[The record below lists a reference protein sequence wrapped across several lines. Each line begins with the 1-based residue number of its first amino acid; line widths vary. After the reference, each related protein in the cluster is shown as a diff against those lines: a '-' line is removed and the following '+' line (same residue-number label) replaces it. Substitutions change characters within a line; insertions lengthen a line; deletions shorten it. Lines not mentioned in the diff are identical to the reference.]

1 MGETFLRGT
10 AEHVRN
16 DALTR
21 SLTFPLTF
29 YPQWITMVSKHDP
42 QGLTQELLKEWH
54 TLEKD
59 FISQLFFNSPI
70 GIYILQN
77 GRFRFV
83 NPEFQNITGYDEQ
96 ELKGT
101 LSLDLVHPQD
111 REMVRSK
118 AIEMLKGQRSSPYMA
133 RIVRKSGEIK
143 YILESVCSIS
153 YRGQTSALGYFMDNT
168 EQELIKEAL
177 RQSEEKFHKAFRS
190 SPDWVVISTLDDGIY
205 LEVNQ
210 AFLHT
215 TGYTTQEVLG
225 RSSTEIGIWVDPK
238 ERDELHQIL
247 RENGR
252 VCNAEVR
259 FRIKSGTILHV
270 LWSAEV
276 IEYGG
281 KECLIA
287 VARDITD
294 RKLAE
299 QEQMRR
305 EKLQGVLEM
314 AGATCHEMNQP
325 LQNIFFMLDEF
336 LEAYP
341 ESQTGLQI
349 KKQMNRIRTI
359 TGKLERIT
367 TYETKDYI
375 QGTKIIDI
383 DKASLQC
390 PVDPGGDT

>member
-1 MGETFLRGT
+1 
-10 AEHVRN
+10 
-16 DALTR
+16 
-21 SLTFPLTF
+21 
-29 YPQWITMVSKHDP
+29 MVSRHDP
-42 QGLTQELLKEWH
+42 QSLTKDLLKEWH

-70 GIYILQN
+70 GIYIIQN
-77 GRFRFV
+77 GRFRFA
-83 NPEFQNITGYDEQ
+83 NPEFQRITGFDED
-96 ELKGT
+96 ELKDT
-101 LSLDLVHPQD
+101 YSLDLVHPED
-111 REMVRSK
+111 RQMVRTK
-118 AIEMLKGQRSSPYMA
+118 AIEMLKGYRSSPYLV
-133 RIVRKSGEIK
+133 RILQKNGEVK
-143 YILESVCSIS
+143 YVLDSVCSIN
-153 YRGQTSALGYFMDNT
+153 YRGQTSVLGYFMDNT

-190 SPDWVVISTLDDGIY
+190 SPDWVVISTLEDGIY

-215 TGYTTQEVLG
+215 TGFTAKEVVGL
-225 RSSTEIGIWVDPK
+225 SSTELGIWVDPE
-238 ERDELHQIL
+238 ERDELHNIL

-259 FRIKSGTILHV
+259 FRIKCGTVLHV

-281 KECLIA
+281 RQCLIA
-287 VARDITD
+287 VTRDITD

-314 AGATCHEMNQP
+314 AGATCHELNQP

-341 ESQTGLQI
+341 GSQTGLQI
-349 KKQMNRIRTI
+349 KDQMNRIRSI

-390 PVDPGGDT
+390 PVDPSGENSS

>member
-1 MGETFLRGT
+1 
-10 AEHVRN
+10 
-16 DALTR
+16 
-21 SLTFPLTF
+21 
-29 YPQWITMVSKHDP
+29 MVSTHDP
-42 QGLTQELLKEWH
+42 QSLSQELLKEWH
-54 TLEKD
+54 TLEKE

-83 NPEFQNITGYDEQ
+83 NPEFQHITGYQED

-101 LSLDLVHPQD
+101 LSLDIVHPED
-111 REMVRSK
+111 RDMVRSK
-118 AIEMLKGQRSSPYMA
+118 AVEMLKGHRSTPYLG
-133 RIVRKSGEIK
+133 RIVRKNGETR

-153 YRGQTSALGYFMDNT
+153 YRGQRSTLGYFMDNT

-190 SPDWVVISTLDDGIY
+190 SPDWVVISTLDNGTY

-215 TGYTTQEVLG
+215 TGFTAREVIG
-225 RSSTEIGIWVDPK
+225 RTSTELGIWVDPD

-247 RENGR
+247 GENGR

-259 FRIKSGTILHV
+259 FRVKSGEVLHV

-281 KECLIA
+281 RQCLIA

-314 AGATCHEMNQP
+314 AGAACHEMNQP
-325 LQNIFFMLDEF
+325 LQNIFFMLDDF

-341 ESQTGLQI
+341 ESQTGLQL
-349 KKQMNRIRTI
+349 KEQMKRIRII

-390 PVDPGGDT
+390 PVDPGGDSSSPSHT

>member
-1 MGETFLRGT
+1 MRGT
-10 AEHVRN
+10 TEHDRRYFVSRRL
-16 DALTR
+16 DSPHVQPKR
-21 SLTFPLTF
+21 SVMDS
-29 YPQWITMVSKHDP
+29 QKDP
-42 QGLTQELLKEWH
+42 QNRTTELLKEWH
-54 TLEKD
+54 SLEKD

-83 NPEFQNITGYDEQ
+83 NPEFQRITGYDEH

-101 LSLDLVHPQD
+101 LSLDIVHPED
-111 REMVRSK
+111 RDMVRSK
-118 AIEMLKGQRSSPYMA
+118 AIEMLKGQRSSPYLA
-133 RIVRKSGEIK
+133 RIVRKNGELK
-143 YILESVCSIS
+143 YILESVSSIS
-153 YRGQTSALGYFMDNT
+153 YRGQISALGYFMDNT

-177 RQSEEKFHKAFRS
+177 RQSEQKFHKAFRS

-215 TGYTTQEVLG
+215 TGFTAQEVIG
-225 RSSTEIGIWVDPK
+225 RSSTDLGIWVDPK
-238 ERDELHQIL
+238 ERDELHEIL

-259 FRIKSGTILHV
+259 FKVKSGAILHV

-281 KECLIA
+281 KQCLIA
-287 VARDITD
+287 VARDVTD

-314 AGATCHEMNQP
+314 AGAACHEMNQP
-325 LQNIFFMLDEF
+325 LQNIFFMLDDF
-336 LEAYP
+336 LDAYP
-341 ESQTGLQI
+341 ESQIGLQI
-349 KKQMNRIRTI
+349 KDQMNRIRTI

-390 PVDPGGDT
+390 PVDPGGKDSTSS

>member
-1 MGETFLRGT
+1 
-10 AEHVRN
+10 
-16 DALTR
+16 
-21 SLTFPLTF
+21 
-29 YPQWITMVSKHDP
+29 MVSIHDP
-42 QGLTQELLKEWH
+42 EARSQDLLNERH

-70 GIYILQN
+70 GIYILHN

-83 NPEFQNITGYDEQ
+83 NPEFQRITGYHEQ

-101 LSLDLVHPQD
+101 FSLDIVHPED
-111 REMVRSK
+111 RNMVWAK
-118 AIEMLKGQRSSPYMA
+118 AIQMLKGAKKAPYLA
-133 RIVRKSGEIK
+133 RIVRKNGEIK
-143 YILESVCSIS
+143 YILESVCSIN
-153 YRGQTSALGYFMDNT
+153 YRGQRSTLGYFMDNT

-190 SPDWVVISTLDDGIY
+190 SPDWVVISTLDDGTY

-215 TGYTTQEVLG
+215 TGFTAKEVIG
-225 RSSTEIGIWVDPK
+225 RTSTGLGIWVDPD
-238 ERDELHQIL
+238 ERDELHEIL
-247 RENGR
+247 RQNGR

-259 FRIKSGTILHV
+259 FRVKSGTILHV

-281 KECLIA
+281 RQCLIA
-287 VARDITD
+287 VTRDITD

-314 AGATCHEMNQP
+314 AGAACHEMNQP
-325 LQNIFFMLDEF
+325 LQNIFFLLYDL

-341 ESQTGLQI
+341 ESKIGQQLKEQI
-349 KKQMNRIRTI
+349 NRIRTI

-375 QGTKIIDI
+375 LGTKIIDI

-390 PVDPGGDT
+390 PVDPGGDGSLDS

>member
-1 MGETFLRGT
+1 M
-10 AEHVRN
+10 
-16 DALTR
+16 
-21 SLTFPLTF
+21 
-29 YPQWITMVSKHDP
+29 TMVPTHDP
-42 QGLTQELLKEWH
+42 EARSQELLKEWH

-83 NPEFQNITGYDEQ
+83 NPEFQRITGYDEN

-101 LSLDLVHPQD
+101 LSLDIVHPKD
-111 REMVRSK
+111 RDMVRTK
-118 AIEMLKGQRSSPYMA
+118 AIQMLKGHRSAPYLA
-133 RIVRKSGEIK
+133 RIVRKNEEIK

-153 YRGQTSALGYFMDNT
+153 YRGQPSALGYFMDNT

-215 TGYTTQEVLG
+215 TGFSAKEVIG
-225 RSSTEIGIWVDPK
+225 RTSTELGIWVDPD
-238 ERDELHQIL
+238 ERDELHEIL
-247 RENGR
+247 RQSGR

-259 FRIKSGTILHV
+259 FRMKSGTILHV

-281 KECLIA
+281 RQCLIA

-299 QEQMRR
+299 REQMQR

-314 AGATCHEMNQP
+314 AGAACHEMNQP
-325 LQNIFFMLDEF
+325 LQNIFFMLDDF

-341 ESQTGLQI
+341 DSQTGRQL
-349 KKQMNRIRTI
+349 KEQMNRIRTI

-375 QGTKIIDI
+375 QD
-383 DKASLQC
+383 QNH
-390 PVDPGGDT
+390 

>member
-1 MGETFLRGT
+1 M
-10 AEHVRN
+10 
-16 DALTR
+16 
-21 SLTFPLTF
+21 
-29 YPQWITMVSKHDP
+29 
-42 QGLTQELLKEWH
+42 TQELLKEWH

-83 NPEFQNITGYDEQ
+83 NPEFQNITGYDEK

-101 LSLDLVHPQD
+101 HALDIVHPDD

-118 AIEMLKGQRSSPYMA
+118 AIEMLKGQRNIPYMA
-133 RIVRKSGEIK
+133 RIVRKNGEIK
-143 YILESVCSIS
+143 YVLESVCSIS
-153 YRGQTSALGYFMDNT
+153 YRGQISSLGYFMDNT

-177 RQSEEKFHKAFRS
+177 RHSEEKFHKAFRS
-190 SPDWVVISTLDDGIY
+190 SPDWVVISTLDQGIY
-205 LEVNQ
+205 MEVNQ
-210 AFLHT
+210 TFLHT
-215 TGYTTQEVLG
+215 TGFTAQEVIG
-225 RSSTEIGIWVDPK
+225 RSSTELGIWVDPD
-238 ERDELHQIL
+238 ERDELHEIL

-259 FRIKSGTILHV
+259 FRIKSGSTLHV

-281 KECLIA
+281 EQCLIA
-287 VARDITD
+287 VTRDITD
-294 RKLAE
+294 RKFAE

-349 KKQMNRIRTI
+349 KEQMNRIRTI

-390 PVDPGGDT
+390 PVDTSSKSTTSS